1 MVTFKEIQKLFPAK
15 LSKEAAKELDTIR
28 KKMNSLKTEDEKKAY
43 FEELKL
49 KYAQSP
55 TTETTQK
62 EASTTSQKP
71 KALSSFAELGQFR
84 DELAEQ
90 THPTTATEKEAQP
103 KKNKPTKTKKRKSKY
118 SKKDLKN
125 LYPSQEALDDAWEYL
140 QHQPDNEKE
149 KFITE
154 RKEKIRIQE
163 ELTQIALPHSPDG
176 KLSREIHTQ
185 IVNISFLPPEEREKA
200 IKEFLQM
207 CQNKEDKAMTEEN
220 KFYTEQEKQEI
231 VKEIE
236 LRKKAREN
244 LGITESGLSS
254 GVDTLEEKLIKNWAA
269 GHKITLTYEL
279 RNAAHEH
286 LKSHSNLDE
295 FMPYTEKEKQETE
308 EKKDTKKFKLGE
320 GETPVTPAP
329 KQEEEQILYDEQ
341 LQSIK
346 EHWQKWCEETKDE
359 QDQPLRNFK
368 EIPNEDG
375 FLKFEIEPTEALKA
389 QNPEAKGAEVTY
401 YSETEATMPMT
412 DYAYF
417 DEMIKAA
424 KDVSKAEVI
433 ECGNIKT
440 PGYATR
446 LIAAAYAHDMEV
458 EMAPNKLDLSPEI
471 IKDIPDDVML
481 KVLDKQIFN
490 RDSNAAEKVDYESIK
505 EGLAAYKAIQER
517 QKDENGNPKGEMKT
531 LDISKMQFSD
541 EAAKN
546 KTIAAALEMGL
557 KIENNGKELEI
568 DPKEIEEISPIAYE
582 KLIKKQE
589 TKNTIENLKARKK
602 ENEENRKNLNT
613 EETTTQDHQK
623 TEENS
628 SNQTKNNNNYNNYQQ
643 RNRGG
648 RD

>member
-1 MVTFKEIQKLFPAK
+1 MA
-15 LSKEAAKELDTIR
+15 
-28 KKMNSLKTEDEKKAY
+28 N
-43 FEELKL
+43 
-49 KYAQSP
+49 
-55 TTETTQK
+55 
-62 EASTTSQKP
+62 
-71 KALSSFAELGQFR
+71 
-84 DELAEQ
+84 
-90 THPTTATEKEAQP
+90 
-103 KKNKPTKTKKRKSKY
+103 PTKKKSKY
-118 SKKDLKN
+118 SKKDLKA
-125 LYPSQEALDDAWEYL
+125 LYPNKEELDNAWEYFHRL
-140 QHQPDNEKE
+140 PENEKE
-149 KFITE
+149 NFLNE
-154 RKEKIRIQE
+154 RRARIEVQDR
-163 ELTQIALPHSPDG
+163 LKQSAQTHFPDG
-176 KLSREIHTQ
+176 NLPREIRNR
-185 IVNISFLPPEEREKA
+185 IINISFLAPEEREKA
-200 IKEFLQM
+200 AEEFLKEYPNQ
-207 CQNKEDKAMTEEN
+207 EDKTMTEEN

-254 GVDTLEEKLIKNWAA
+254 GVDALEERLIKNWAA
-269 GHKITLTYEL
+269 GHNITLTYDL
-279 RNAAHEH
+279 KNAAREH

-295 FMPYTEKEKQETE
+295 FMPDAAPEKPEPEKQETE
-308 EKKDTKKFKLGE
+308 EKKESKKLTVSE
-320 GETPVTPAP
+320 QEIPAEP
-329 KQEEEQILYDEQ
+329 AQPQDEQAPYDER

-346 EHWQKWCEETKDE
+346 EHWEKWCEETKDE

-417 DEMIKAA
+417 DEMAKAA
-424 KDVSKAEVI
+424 KEVSQADVI

-517 QKDENGNPKGEMKT
+517 QKDENGNPKGEMT
-531 LDISKMQFSD
+531 ALDISKMQFSD

-557 KIENNGKELEI
+557 KVEGV
-568 DPKEIEEISPIAYE
+568 D
-582 KLIKKQE
+582 KLKLNQE
-589 TKNTIENLKARKK
+589 TKEGIPEEAAKLLGTMQVGLLRAKVEKLHDPNTSEEEREALKTDKMKQFDAKDKKALIQQQIETLRNKDATKAEKDLAGVRLDTLQGKRWEQGYTNK
-602 ENEENRKNLNT
+602 
-613 EETTTQDHQK
+613 
-623 TEENS
+623 
-628 SNQTKNNNNYNNYQQ
+628 
-643 RNRGG
+643 RGG
-648 RD
+648 YE

>member
-207 CQNKEDKAMTEEN
+207 CQNKEDKTMTEEN

-346 EHWQKWCEETKDE
+346 EHWQKWCEET
-359 QDQPLRNFK
+359 LRDFE

-375 FLKFEIEPTEALKA
+375 FLKFKIEPTDALKA
-389 QNPEAKGAEVTY
+389 QNREAKGAEVTY

-417 DEMIKAA
+417 YEMAEAA
-424 KDVSKAEVI
+424 KKVSKADVI

-505 EGLAAYKAIQER
+505 EGLATYKAIQER
-517 QKDENGNPKGEMKT
+517 QKDENGNTKGEMKT

-613 EETTTQDHQK
+613 EETITQDHQK